1 MALKYSNLGTTPVKI
16 TEVLQKSAE
25 NRQEFDENLQS
36 LSSRLKINK
45 NCIAFCKNCAEVL
58 KIRRNLERCK
68 GKNVDLVKSFPTSYK
83 YLLAKIGFD
92 LAENEPPKGP
102 KNVCSKEPRWR

>member
-58 KIRRNLERCK
+58 KIHTKLELCTVESESSLLSKKRGAYVLQQTNLATHQIS
-68 GKNVDLVKSFPTSYK
+68 L
-83 YLLAKIGFD
+83 
-92 LAENEPPKGP
+92 
-102 KNVCSKEPRWR
+102 